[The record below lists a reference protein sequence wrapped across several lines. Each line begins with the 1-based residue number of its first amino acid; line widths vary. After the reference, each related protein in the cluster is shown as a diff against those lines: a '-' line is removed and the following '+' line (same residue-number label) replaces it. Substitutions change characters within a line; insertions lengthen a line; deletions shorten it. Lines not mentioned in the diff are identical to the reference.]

1 MRITIY
7 TRNDCVQCH
16 ATKRAMEN
24 RGFDFEMI
32 NVDRVPE
39 AAEALRAQGFRQLP
53 VVIAGDLSWSGFR
66 PDMIN
71 RLHPATRGQCM
82 SQLVYFSSSS
92 ENTQRFIERLGLP
105 AVRIP
110 LNERERIQVDE
121 PYILIVP
128 SYGGGGT
135 AGAVPRQVIRFLND
149 EHNRA
154 LLRGVIASGNRN
166 FGEAYGRAGDV
177 IARKCGVPWLYR
189 FELMGTQ
196 SDIEN
201 VRKGVTEF
209 WQRQP
214 QNA

>member
-1 MRITIY
+1 
-7 TRNDCVQCH
+7 
-16 ATKRAMEN
+16 
-24 RGFDFEMI
+24 
-32 NVDRVPE
+32 
-39 AAEALRAQGFRQLP
+39 
-53 VVIAGDLSWSGFR
+53 
-66 PDMIN
+66 
-71 RLHPATRGQCM
+71 M

-110 LNERERIQVDE
+110 LNERDGPRGGLDKGRSPPKGEG
-121 PYILIVP
+121 
-128 SYGGGGT
+128 YGGGGT

>member
-53 VVIAGDLSWSGFR
+53 VVIA
-66 PDMIN
+66 
-71 RLHPATRGQCM
+71 Q
-82 SQLVYFSSSS
+82 
-92 ENTQRFIERLGLP
+92 
-105 AVRIP
+105 
-110 LNERERIQVDE
+110 
-121 PYILIVP
+121 
-128 SYGGGGT
+128 
-135 AGAVPRQVIRFLND
+135 
-149 EHNRA
+149 
-154 LLRGVIASGNRN
+154 
-166 FGEAYGRAGDV
+166 
-177 IARKCGVPWLYR
+177 KCGVPWLYR